1 MREKSVKKGWLGDT
15 ASNHY
20 RQVGPRR
27 AKVAKI
33 GLAGSAVSAF
43 FRKNP
48 GLHNHSKPGLYPGN
62 IGIQSRLPMADLSEA
77 FQTALRLIAT
87 LDPNLIGI
95 VLLSLKVSLTAV
107 VIASMIGFALG
118 GALAVYRF
126 PGRGAVTAT
135 LSALMGLPPVV
146 AGLVVYLLLSN
157 TGPLG
162 VLQLLYTPTAMI
174 IAQVVIVT
182 PIVGA
187 LTRQACEDL
196 LEEYDEQLRSLGA
209 SSAEIVWTLLWDGR
223 YRLITAVL
231 AGFGR
236 AIAEVGAVMIVG
248 GNIDHVTRTM
258 TTAIALE
265 TSKGNITLALALGIV
280 LLVIAFAVN
289 AALLGVRRLAN
300 RLAYA

>member
-1 MREKSVKKGWLGDT
+1 
-15 ASNHY
+15 
-20 RQVGPRR
+20 
-27 AKVAKI
+27 
-33 GLAGSAVSAF
+33 
-43 FRKNP
+43 
-48 GLHNHSKPGLYPGN
+48 
-62 IGIQSRLPMADLSEA
+62 MADFLEA
-77 FQTALRLIAT
+77 FHTAVRLIVT
-87 LDPNLIGI
+87 LDPRLVEI
-95 VLLSLKVSLTAV
+95 VLLSLKVSLLAV
-107 VIASMIGFALG
+107 VIASAIGFTLG

-126 PGRGAVTAT
+126 PGRGAVAAL

-146 AGLVVYLLLSN
+146 AGLFVYMLLSN
-157 TGPLG
+157 AGPLG

-174 IAQVVIVT
+174 IAQVVLVV
-182 PIVGA
+182 PIIAA
-187 LTRQACEDL
+187 LTRQACANL

-209 SSAEIVWTLLWDGR
+209 SSSAIVITLLWDGR

-265 TSKGNITLALALGIV
+265 TSKGEIALALALGIV
-280 LLVIAFAVN
+280 LLLTAFAVN
-289 AALLGVRRLAN
+289 AALMGVLRFAS

>member
-1 MREKSVKKGWLGDT
+1 MTDFID
-15 ASNHY
+15 AF
-20 RQVGPRR
+20 RR
-27 AKVAKI
+27 AV
-33 GLAGSAVSAF
+33 GLIV
-43 FRKNP
+43 
-48 GLHNHSKPGLYPGN
+48 
-62 IGIQSRLPMADLSEA
+62 
-77 FQTALRLIAT
+77 T
-87 LDPNLIGI
+87 LDPSLVEIL
-95 VLLSLKVSLTAV
+95 VLSLKVSLSAV
-107 VIASMIGFALG
+107 AIASLLGFAIG

-126 PGRGAVTAT
+126 PGRGGVSAI

-146 AGLVVYLLLSN
+146 AGLMVYLLLSN
-157 TGPLG
+157 VGPLG

-174 IAQVVIVT
+174 IAQVVLVT
-182 PIVGA
+182 PIIAA
-187 LTRQACEDL
+187 LSRQACEDL

-209 SSAEIVWTLLWDGR
+209 SPRAIVLTLLWDGR

-265 TSKGNITLALALGIV
+265 TSKGNIALALALGIV
-280 LLVIAFAVN
+280 LLAIALAVN
-289 AALLGVRRLAN
+289 ATLMSVHRLAH